1 MQLVVE
7 MRVDAKDAVASDG
20 DSEGAATTGA
30 NRYSALVNEW
40 QAGWRELGAFLSR
53 IHSFSGRREISKHD

>member
-1 MQLVVE
+1 MPS
-7 MRVDAKDAVASDG
+7 RVMG
-20 DSEGAATTGA
+20 DSEGTATTGA